1 MNIILNGQCINTAC
15 SNLKDFLLEQHIDIT
30 CVASAIDG
38 DFVPR
43 RCYAE
48 TPLENNMK
56 IEVVAPMQGG

>member
-1 MNIILNGQCINTAC
+1 MNIVLNGQSINTAC
-15 SNLKDFLLEQHIDIT
+15 SNLKDFLLEQSIDIT

-43 RCYAE
+43 RCYEE
-48 TPLENNMK
+48 TQLEDNMK